1 MVVDGFTDWL
11 LVEDPEVRK
20 IARLEQ
26 AMYRHHF
33 GESAGTIPWSIVQQ
47 AMQQDPGLY
56 ALAVA
61 THPSG
66 RATLVTHSLPTGAT
80 QYHAEVSLIGGDLRV
95 AFARPE
101 GGLQGPRVS
110 TGWVALRGS
119 RRSHADSELG
129 SWESLALLSTRT
141 AEFPAFVRLQAVSA
155 LGGACICARRL
166 DEPEVQKEIEII
178 LGEDRRRAA
187 RFVAEVRGKIIAEVK
202 SAHQRSES
210 LERYWYGEDSFYTRR
225 HARVHAERQRA
236 SGEKRAGDGG
246 DESGTGK
253 RVRRE

>member
-1 MVVDGFTDWL
+1 MQLERWNRRLDMVVDRFIDWL

-33 GESAGTIPWSIVQQ
+33 RESVGSIAWSIMQQ

-66 RATLVTHSLPTGAT
+66 KATLVTHSLPTGAT
-80 QYHAEVSLIGGDLRV
+80 QYHVEVSLTGGNLRV
-95 AFARPE
+95 SFARPK

-119 RRSHADSELG
+119 HRSQADSELG
-129 SWESLALLSTRT
+129 SWESLALLSSRA

-155 LGGACICARRL
+155 LGGACICARPL
-166 DEPEVQKEIEII
+166 DEPEV
-178 LGEDRRRAA
+178 
-187 RFVAEVRGKIIAEVK
+187 
-202 SAHQRSES
+202 
-210 LERYWYGEDSFYTRR
+210 
-225 HARVHAERQRA
+225 
-236 SGEKRAGDGG
+236 
-246 DESGTGK
+246 
-253 RVRRE
+253 